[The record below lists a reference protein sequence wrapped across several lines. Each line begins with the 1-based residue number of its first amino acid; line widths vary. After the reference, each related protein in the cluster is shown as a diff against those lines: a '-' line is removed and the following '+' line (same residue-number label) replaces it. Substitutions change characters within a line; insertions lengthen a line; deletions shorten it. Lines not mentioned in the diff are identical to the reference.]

1 MSVLDTRITELSGL
15 VTDIRL
21 PGGSD
26 GWEIARHARELR
38 SDLPIVYTT
47 ADSAADWP
55 VKGVPNSVVV
65 QKPYAGAQL
74 LTAIS
79 TLVTAAEAASPAVSF
94 ACSLPPTIAFMLALS
109 ASLAEAAALPAS
121 AAAFALWFTASA
133 ESPLLWPQAATERA
147 ATALV
152 VIMKTRILFPFRF
165 PVWYPADGVHVR
177 ARSTSTTRTGSWLL
191 NGGMSGFHPLRTLG
205 ACPFSTRRR

>member
-1 MSVLDTRITELSGL
+1 MPEPIVLLVEDEPLVLLTAQDALEAGGYTVLPVQLASEALDVLDTRITELSGL

-47 ADSAADWP
+47 ADSAAEWP
-55 VKGVPNSVVV
+55 AQGVPNSVVV

-79 TLVTAAEAASPAVSF
+79 TLMTAADTKRAS
-94 ACSLPPTIAFMLALS
+94 
-109 ASLAEAAALPAS
+109 
-121 AAAFALWFTASA
+121 
-133 ESPLLWPQAATERA
+133 
-147 ATALV
+147 
-152 VIMKTRILFPFRF
+152 
-165 PVWYPADGVHVR
+165 
-177 ARSTSTTRTGSWLL
+177 
-191 NGGMSGFHPLRTLG
+191 
-205 ACPFSTRRR
+205 

>member
-1 MSVLDTRITELSGL
+1 MPEPIVLLVEDEPLVLLTAQDALEAGGYTVLPVQLASEALDVLDTRITELSGL

-79 TLVTAAEAASPAVSF
+79 TLVTAADTKRAS
-94 ACSLPPTIAFMLALS
+94 
-109 ASLAEAAALPAS
+109 
-121 AAAFALWFTASA
+121 
-133 ESPLLWPQAATERA
+133 
-147 ATALV
+147 
-152 VIMKTRILFPFRF
+152 
-165 PVWYPADGVHVR
+165 
-177 ARSTSTTRTGSWLL
+177 
-191 NGGMSGFHPLRTLG
+191 
-205 ACPFSTRRR
+205 